1 MSLFV
6 VCVFAMVYL
15 GMALGRLPGLAMD
28 RSGIAFVGAALMLA
42 AGALPAGEWAQV
54 LDLETLLL
62 LFALMLV
69 GAHFAAVGAFDAVAS
84 ALARSAL
91 SPYALLGLTVA
102 TGGVLSAVLVNDIVV
117 FALTPMLARGLLA
130 RGLMPAPYL
139 LALAL
144 ASNAGSAATL
154 VGNPQN
160 LLIGELGGLGFLD
173 YALHATVPALMAL
186 GVTFVVVA
194 RVCRGQLVSN
204 PDGLLCAVLPNDL
217 SATERSTPRQA
228 PPAAPGVD
236 RWLLIKSLLAV
247 LAVIVG
253 MLLLDRHRE
262 IAALAV
268 AAVLLAGRRIRTAE
282 LLQRVDWGLLV
293 LIGSLFVVT
302 AAFARLPLAA
312 EGLQALTNAG
322 LSIDRL
328 SVLVPVAVVGSN
340 SIGNVP
346 LVMLLVET
354 LGNLGRPSLIALAVF
369 STLAGNL
376 LLIGSL
382 ANIITAERAAQ
393 VGVRLGF
400 ADFARVGIP
409 TTLISTALAVGWLLL
424 MGWSY

>member
-6 VCVFAMVYL
+6 VCVFALVYL

-42 AGALPAGEWAQV
+42 AGALPAGEWAQA

-91 SPYALLGLTVA
+91 SPNALLGLTVT
-102 TGGVLSAVLVNDIVV
+102 TGGLLSALLVNDIVV
-117 FALTPMLARGLLA
+117 FALTPLLA
-130 RGLMPAPYL
+130 RGLIARGLNAVPYL

-144 ASNAGSAATL
+144 SSNAGSAATL

-173 YALHATVPALMAL
+173 YALHAAPPALLAL

-194 RVCRGQLVSN
+194 RVWRGRLVST
-204 PDGLLCAVLPNDL
+204 PDGLQCAVPPSDMSPFDLPKQRPKLDAL
-217 SATERSTPRQA
+217 AL
-228 PPAAPGVD
+228 D
-236 RWLLIKSLLAV
+236 RWLLLKSLLAV
-247 LAVIVG
+247 LAVIAG

-268 AAVLLAGRRIRTAE
+268 AAVLLAGRRIGTAE
-282 LLQRVDWGLLV
+282 LLRRVDWGLLL

-302 AAFARLPLAA
+302 AAFARLPLAS
-312 EGLQALTNAG
+312 EALAAMTTAG

-328 SVLVPVAVVGSN
+328 SVLVPVAMLGSN

-346 LVMLLVET
+346 LVMLLMET
-354 LGNLGRPSLIALAVF
+354 LGELGRPSLIALAVF

-393 VGVRLGF
+393 TGIRLGF

-409 TTLISTALAVGWLLL
+409 TTLISAALAVGWFLLL
-424 MGWSY
+424 GWTY